1 MKLEHLT
8 DAAVLAE
15 LGERLAARRLER
27 NQTQAELAEEAGV
40 SRRTLGRIEAGEST
54 QLTNLV
60 RVVRALGLLAAL
72 DELLPP
78 PTPSPLAQLRGQ
90 TRPRRRASPRGS
102 DTAPE
107 PGWTWADPDERAPD
121 SPRNSDPPSGPDAPR
136 GSDA

>member
-27 NQTQAELAEEAGV
+27 NQTQAELAEDAGV

-72 DELLPP
+72 DEYLPA

-90 TRPRRRASPRGS
+90 TRPRRRASPRSS
-102 DTAPE
+102 DTPSD
-107 PGWTWADPDERAPD
+107 PNWTWADPDAPED
-121 SPRNSDPPSGPDAPR
+121 RDPRGRPDAPR